1 VTRASLDTI
10 TLFVEDL
17 AGSKR
22 FYEEVFGLEVIFE
35 DPNSAVFKFENTLIN
50 LLDVTHAGEL
60 VVPAAVAGPGFGSR
74 YLLTVNVA
82 DVDAACADLQA
93 RGIEVLNGPVNRAWG
108 VRTIA
113 FADPGGHVWEFAQQL
128 PR

>member
-17 AGSKR
+17 ARSKR
-22 FYEEVFGLEVIFE
+22 FYEEVFGLPVIFE

-60 VVPAAVAGPGFGSR
+60 VEPATVAGPGAGSR
-74 YLLTVNVA
+74 CLLTVNVA

-93 RGIEVLNGPVNRAWG
+93 RGVGLLNGPINRPWG

-113 FADPGGHVWEFAQQL
+113 FADPGGHVWEFAQRL
-128 PR
+128 P